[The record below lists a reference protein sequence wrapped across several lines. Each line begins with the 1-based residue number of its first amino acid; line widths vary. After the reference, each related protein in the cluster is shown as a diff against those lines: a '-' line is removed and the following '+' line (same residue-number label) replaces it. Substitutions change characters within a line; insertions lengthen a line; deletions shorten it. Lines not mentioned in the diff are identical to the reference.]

1 MLRLL
6 IQTELQYF
14 YKYLLL
20 AVAANLLFIGSIAL
34 WSSAPAEEYPK
45 MAALMFVVFLSLYGG
60 EYGNQKRKR
69 LHAILPVTR
78 SEAFFAEWILMVI
91 ILLIHA
97 GFWISFTLMI
107 EPDMFFETL
116 LGTPEF
122 VLHILL
128 MIAVVTIGINLFT
141 YQPWY
146 LAWCYI
152 SGITLVVIGLAVI
165 EARDLVDLEALGL
178 LRLLRLLDTPWDL
191 LISSATLAALVSVDH
206 YVFTHNEN
214 FLGG

>member
-6 IQTELQYF
+6 WQTELQYF
-14 YKYLLL
+14 YKYLFF
-20 AVAANLLFIGSIAL
+20 AVIANLLFIGSLAL
-34 WSSAPAEEYPK
+34 WSTAPEGEYPK
-45 MAALMFVVFLSLYGG
+45 IATLMFVVFLSIFGG
-60 EYGNQKRKR
+60 EYANQKRKR
-69 LHAILPVTR
+69 LHAQLPVSH
-78 SEAFFAEWILMVI
+78 SEAFFAEWLLMVV
-91 ILLIHA
+91 ILLVHA
-97 GFWISFTLMI
+97 ALWVAYTLVI
-107 EPDMFFETL
+107 KPDMFVETL
-116 LGTPEF
+116 LGVPES

-128 MIAVVTIGINLFT
+128 VVAIVTIGINLFT

-152 SGITLVVIGLAVI
+152 CGITLVVIGLALV

-191 LISSATLAALVSVDH
+191 LVSSVTLASLVAVDH
-206 YVFTHNEN
+206 YIFTHNEN

>member
-6 IQTELQYF
+6 IRTELQYF

-20 AVAANLLFIGSIAL
+20 AVVVNLLFIGSITL
-34 WSSAPAEEYPK
+34 WSSTPAEEYPK
-45 MAALMFVVFLSLYGG
+45 MAALMFVVFLSLFGG
-60 EYGNQKRKR
+60 EYGSQKRKR

-78 SEAFFAEWILMVI
+78 SQAFFAEWMLMVI

-97 GFWISFTLMI
+97 VFWISFTLI
-107 EPDMFFETL
+107 VEPDMFFETL
-116 LGTPEF
+116 SGTPEF

-128 MIAVVTIGINLFT
+128 LIAVVTIGINLFT

-152 SGITLVVIGLAVI
+152 SGITLVVIGLAVL
-165 EARDLVDLEALGL
+165 EARDLVDLEALGIL
-178 LRLLRLLDTPWDL
+178 HILRLLDTPWDL
-191 LISSATLAALVSVDH
+191 LISSVSLTMLVGIDH
-206 YVFTHNEN
+206 YIFTHNEN